1 MTNPISDICSGMTTA
16 EATTSPLVDEF
27 VFREPVGAG
36 IVGIGLDAGLP
47 QAFKLMAKVARTII
61 TR

>member
-1 MTNPISDICSGMTTA
+1 MTTA

-27 VFREPVGAG
+27 VSREPVGAG

-61 TR
+61 TG